1 MTVIGPFQS
10 NSLFGHCQPPPL
22 DSACSAAAFYFLLIW
37 ACVASDLL
45 WHHVVFALID
55 CFQTLPLLKTPCT
68 VCLARVSSFLECTDS
83 SLTKMYESDV

>member
-10 NSLFGHCQPPPL
+10 NSLFGHCQPSPL
-22 DSACSAAAFYFLLIW
+22 DSACSAAVFYFLLIW

-45 WHHVVFALID
+45 WHHLVFALID
-55 CFQTLPLLKTPCT
+55 CFQTPCT
-68 VCLARVSSFLECTDS
+68 VCLTRVSSFLECTDS